1 MLALLGITAVALLVR
16 TINLTSLPVGFHGD
30 EAVVGLEAQRILR
43 DGWIGPWSPGAH
55 GQPAGPI
62 YLAAITVGLLGNTIL
77 AVRILPAL
85 LGTITVALLFVVL
98 RREFGFHVAVAAA
111 GLFAL
116 MGWHIHYSRIG
127 FPLVS
132 WPLVVVL
139 IAGAL
144 AVAARGGHRGWW
156 LVAGA
161 LTGAGIHTY
170 NAHPLI
176 IGIVGLFIVVHL
188 LRERR
193 RIPRETVRALGGFG
207 FAMLLAML
215 PMIWFVARNPAQYA
229 YRFERTSVLED
240 SEWAALSGPVEQ
252 AGYIAAEYFG
262 FWRRLCCEPVVDTI
276 DASGVT
282 PTVPLALLVL
292 AGVGMVAALLCYRS
306 PLVDFGIL
314 IVLITPFGITLMTDA
329 VMRRTLV
336 MAPFLAMF
344 AAIALLE
351 IVRLARRATPR
362 PLFGVTLVTCAALA
376 AVIVVQDLRNYFV
389 VFPGAPEHRWVFVED
404 FIDATHYMRVLP
416 EDAYVYFYSD
426 RWSIDY
432 EPRRY
437 LAPEVAGEDRSERFG
452 GGVARFDV
460 DPAHE
465 RPVFVLVGL
474 YRDELERIRE
484 RHPGGRVVYGGDGE
498 RVTFIAYELW

>member
-1 MLALLGITAVALLVR
+1 VLALLGITAVALLVR
-16 TINLTSLPVGFHGD
+16 TINLTALPAGFHGD

-98 RREFGFHVAVAAA
+98 RRELGFHVAVAGA
-111 GLFAL
+111 GQFAL
-116 MGWHIHYSRIG
+116 MGWHIHYSRVG

-139 IAGAL
+139 TAGAL
-144 AVAARGGHRGWW
+144 AVAARGGHWSWW
-156 LVAGA
+156 IVAGA

-176 IGIVGLFIVVHL
+176 IVIVGLFIVVHL

-193 RIPRETVRALGGFG
+193 RIGGDTVRALGGFG
-207 FAMLLAML
+207 LAMLLAML
-215 PMIWFVARNPAQYA
+215 PMIWFVARNPGQYA

-240 SEWAALSGPVEQ
+240 SEWSALSGPVER
-252 AGYIAAEYFG
+252 AGFIAAEYVG
-262 FWRRLCCEPVVDTI
+262 FWRRLCCDPVIDTI

-282 PTVPLALLVL
+282 PTVPLPLLVL
-292 AGVGMVAALLCYRS
+292 AAVGIVAALLRYRS

-314 IVLITPFGITLMTDA
+314 VVLISPFGITLMTDA

-336 MAPFLAMF
+336 LAPFLAMF
-344 AAIALLE
+344 AALALLE
-351 IVRLARRATPR
+351 IARLAHRVGPR
-362 PLFGVTLVTCAALA
+362 PLYGVTVVTCAALA
-376 AVIVVQDLRNYFV
+376 VVIVLQDLRNYFI
-389 VFPGAPEHRWVFVED
+389 VFADAPEHRWVFVEE
-404 FIDATHYMRVLP
+404 FVDATHYMRALP
-416 EDAYVYFYSD
+416 EDAYVYFYAD

-437 LAPEVAGEDRSERFG
+437 LAPEVNGEDRSDRFG
-452 GGVARFDV
+452 GGIARFEV
-460 DPAHE
+460 DPAHD

-474 YRDELERIRE
+474 YRDELERIRA
-484 RHPGGRVVYGGDGE
+484 RYPGGRVVYGGRSE